1 MKKKEM
7 LESRGFRDEKH
18 LKSWL
23 EECTDKTL
31 VAEVKA
37 YFEIEDDMW
46 VVTEEDDAIHVRPV
60 VDGEILDTEV
70 ESVEDYTE
78 EVTEEVTE
86 KKDKKS
92 EKKDKKNKK

>member
-31 VAEVKA
+31 VKEVKE
-37 YFEIEDDMW
+37 YFEISDELD
-46 VVTEEDDAIHVRPV
+46 VVEVK
-60 VDGEILDTEV
+60 EV
-70 ESVEDYTE
+70 EKPKRGKGNTKKEVKVKVE
-78 EVTEEVTE
+78 
-86 KKDKKS
+86 K
-92 EKKDKKNKK
+92 